1 MSIVILKKTKIFFST
16 LPRLQKTA
24 IYDIFVYKDIYHKK
38 GEHKMVVIG
47 IDFGDARTGFA
58 SCDPMQTI
66 ASPQGIVKAN
76 GIENMIAAA
85 KQKVEE
91 LGGEFLVIGC
101 PVNMDG
107 SKGHRAERCMKFAEG
122 LSAATGLEYEML
134 DERLTTVE
142 AYTYMNITDTKGS
155 KRRNVVDALAAQ
167 IILQTWI
174 DMKKRA

>member
-1 MSIVILKKTKIFFST
+1 
-16 LPRLQKTA
+16 
-24 IYDIFVYKDIYHKK
+24 
-38 GEHKMVVIG
+38 MVVIG

-76 GIENMIAAA
+76 GIENMITASAS
-85 KQKVEE
+85 KVRE
-91 LGGEFLVIGC
+91 LGGEYLVVGC

-107 SKGHRAERCMKFAEG
+107 THGHRAERCKRFAEG
-122 LSAATGLEYEML
+122 LSAATGIPYEML

-142 AYTYMNITDTKGS
+142 AYTYMNITETKGR

-167 IILQTWI
+167 IILQSWL
-174 DMKKRA
+174 DMQKNKK